1 MSNGCPSVAPVTG
14 LYVPGDRPDRFE
26 RAAQSGADLI
36 IFDLED
42 SVAATRKNAALD
54 NVMAWLTQRAAWLSE
69 NRDAP
74 DVEVR
79 VNANADHEVE
89 TLAAVPASF
98 GLRVPKVHDP
108 SALDRIAELCGGRAV
123 TALIESAVG
132 IEHAARTAAHPSV
145 ARLALGESDLA
156 SELGSRE
163 PEVMDYVRAR
173 VLVAALACGLPA
185 PMLSVYPDT
194 HNLDGL
200 RADTERGKRGG
211 WWGRVAIHPVQIPLI
226 RSVFAPSEQ
235 EREWAR
241 SVVSAVADGG
251 VTTLDNG
258 EMVDSAMLGR
268 AHRILEL

>member
-108 SALDRIAELCGGRAV
+108 SAL
-123 TALIESAVG
+123 G

-173 VLVAALACGLPA
+173 VLVAALACRLPA
-185 PMLSVYPDT
+185 PILSLYPDT